1 MNNGEPWNN
10 LLACSRLFVEVQ
22 AMEPLLRGGYGMTI
36 TRSGDYVISLKVY
49 ACGDSTA
56 LHRHKVRAKDVT
68 NEQELQREMD
78 ALWREL
84 VTKRLIDLDALGKGA
99 ANG

>member
-10 LLACSRLFVEVQ
+10 LLACSRVFVEVQ
-22 AMEPLLRGGYGMTI
+22 AMEPLLRGGHGMTI
-36 TRSGDYVISLKVY
+36 TRSSDHVISLKVY
-49 ACGDSTA
+49 AYGDSKP
-56 LHRHKVRAKDVT
+56 LHRYKVRAKDVT
-68 NEQELQREMD
+68 NEQELRREMD

-84 VTKRLIDLDALGKGA
+84 VTKRLIDLNALEKEA